1 MMVNMLTLYGY
12 MKCGTCRKA
21 IAWLDDRGIDCK
33 FIDITQKPP
42 PPEVLRMIVSQAEPV
57 AYEVKHLYN
66 TSGMQYR
73 SLGIAEQRKTMSEAQ
88 QLALLAGNGMLVKRP
103 IVTDGK
109 RFTVGF
115 KADVFERVWG

>member
-1 MMVNMLTLYGY
+1 MLTLYGY

-21 IAWLDDRGIDCK
+21 IAWLDDHGIDYTYV
-33 FIDITQKPP
+33 DITQKPP
-42 PPEVLRMIVSQAEPV
+42 SKAVLKKVIAQDEPV
-57 AYEVKHLYN
+57 PYEIKHLYN

-73 SLGIAEQRKTMSEAQ
+73 ELGITEKRKTMSEAE

-103 IVTDGK
+103 IVTDGE

-115 KADVFERVWG
+115 KAEVFERVWG

>member
-1 MMVNMLTLYGY
+1 MLTMYGY

-21 IAWLDDRGIDCK
+21 IAWLDERGIEYT
-33 FIDITQKPP
+33 FIDITRKPP
-42 PPEVLRMIVSQAEPV
+42 GKALLKKVLA
-57 AYEVKHLYN
+57 AGGYELKHLYN

-73 SLGIAEQRKTMSEAQ
+73 SLGITEMRRTMPEAQ
-88 QLALLAGNGMLVKRP
+88 QLTLLAGNGYLIKRP

-115 KADVFERVWG
+115 KADVFEEAWG